1 MKTKLVQTGGKMAC
15 SYVLKTDI
23 TDYTLELPVCLLP
36 TRGSRSWMD
45 FLLQAHF
52 LFTFPW
58 GELPY
63 TKFACPGKSGD

>member
-1 MKTKLVQTGGKMAC
+1 MKTKLVQTGGKIAG

-36 TRGSRSWMD
+36 TRGSRSGWI

-58 GELPY
+58 GEVPY
-63 TKFACPGKSGD
+63 TKFVCPGKRGD